1 MLWAGVAATA
11 IALAAGAVLYLAP
24 WQTGEPSV
32 PKAAPTA
39 YYEFP
44 KINADLKPSGRYL
57 HVIALQVVVE
67 LSEDDLP
74 RLDEVKRKVLD
85 GFHVRIRE
93 LKRAELVG
101 KAGIEAL
108 RAEFLDVVNA
118 AMGAGAG
125 ERRAIHGNA
134 REMSRAAAAPRAR
147 SSSLGRGCRCGG

>member
-1 MLWAGVAATA
+1 MAAPAPKPKRETPDARGPTKRLVLWAGSAATA

-24 WQTGEPSV
+24 WQTGEPSA

-44 KINADLKPSGRYL
+44 KIKADLKPTGRFL

-67 LSEDDLP
+67 LFEDDLP

-93 LKRAELVG
+93 LKRADLVG

-108 RAEFLDVVNA
+108 RAEFIDVVNA
-118 AMGAGAG
+118 AMAPA
-125 ERRAIHGNA
+125 RANDVLFT
-134 REMSRAAAAPRAR
+134 EM
-147 SSSLGRGCRCGG
+147 LVK